1 MSIRTFIL
9 TAVILLATLLPGEA
23 GAQMP
28 IKIYSRLQQAPD
40 SADVA
45 YYGKEH
51 FWRGAGEVFG
61 FNIGLWAFDRFV
73 QHGDWSY
80 INFNTI
86 KENFRHGFKWDNDNL
101 NTNMFLHPYNGSLYY
116 NAARANGYNYWR
128 SGLFAIAG
136 SAMWELFME
145 REYPSTNDIIATPIG
160 GMCIG
165 EVCFRASDLVLDDR
179 ARGADRV
186 GREISGFLLSP
197 MRGITRIITGDAWR
211 VRPTSGKLFGIP
223 NIAVEISLGTRMLDY
238 HHDNSYVKFGGAMEL
253 NVEYG
258 DRFELKSKKPYD
270 YFTFNAS
277 LSFMKTQP
285 VLTHLEI
292 KGRLIG
298 RELLEEKDTHLSVGL
313 FQHFDFFDSDTITSS
328 LVPYKLGIPASLG
341 GGVFF
346 RDIQRRRWVL
356 DAYAH
361 ANAVILG
368 SVLSDYYKV
377 DDRNYNLASGFSL
390 KGGAN
395 MVFDSDRF
403 SMSLSH
409 EYYRLFTW
417 VGYHR
422 NANLKDVDYKTLNA
436 QGDRSVASFN
446 VTQFRADMK
455 IYPRLYL
462 TVLLDHYLRSTH
474 YRDYPHVQST
484 SLSARLMVTYKL

>member
-9 TAVILLATLLPGEA
+9 TVVVALAAVAPCGA

-61 FNIGLWAFDRFV
+61 FNIGLWAFDRYV

-86 KENFRHGFKWDNDNL
+86 KENFKHGFKWDNDNL

-116 NAARANGYNYWR
+116 NAARANGYNYWK

-145 REYPSTNDIIATPIG
+145 CEYPSTNDIIATPIG

-186 GREISGFLLSP
+186 GREITGFLLSP
-197 MRGITRIITGDAWR
+197 MRGVTRILTGDAWR
-211 VRPTSGKLFGIP
+211 TRPTSGKIFGIP

-258 DRFELKSKKPYD
+258 DRFELKSSKPYD
-270 YFTFNAS
+270 YFTFSAS
-277 LSFMKTQP
+277 LNFMKTQP
-285 VLTHLEI
+285 VLSHLEI

-313 FQHFDFFDSDTITSS
+313 FQHFDFFDSDTIASGH
-328 LVPYKLGIPASLG
+328 VPYKLGIPASLG

-368 SVLSDYYKV
+368 SVLSDYYMG

-390 KGGAN
+390 KGGVN
-395 MVFDSDRF
+395 MVFDGDRF

-417 VGYHR
+417 VGYHEKT
-422 NANLKDVDYKTLNA
+422 NLARVDYRTLNA

-455 IYPRLYL
+455 LHDRLYL
-462 TVLLDHYLRSTH
+462 SLLLDHYLRSTH
-474 YRDYPHVQST
+474 YRDFPHVEST
-484 SLSARLMVTYKL
+484 SLSAKLMATYKF

>member
-1 MSIRTFIL
+1 MSIRTLIL
-9 TAVILLATLLPGEA
+9 TAVIALATLLPGEA

-116 NAARANGYNYWR
+116 NAARSNGYNYWR

-277 LSFMKTQP
+277 LNFMKTQP
-285 VLTHLEI
+285 VLSHLEI

-395 MVFDSDRF
+395 MVFDSNRF

-422 NANLKDVDYKTLNA
+422 NANLDDVDYKTLNA

-446 VTQFRADMK
+446 VTQFRAEMK
-455 IYPRLYL
+455 LYPRLYL